1 MPDRLPRIIARLE
14 AELGPVEGEPR
25 PLDGGITNRNFRVR
39 LGGVDYVVRLPGQDT
54 SLLGIDRAVE
64 RDATAAAATT
74 GVGPR
79 VGAFLED
86 EGCLVTE
93 FIEGEPITPEELRTP
108 GTIADLTA
116 ALRAV
121 HAGPVLAARFDSFRL
136 VERFHATALERG
148 AAIPPQYGQALAVAQ
163 EIEAAIGGPEHDPVP
178 CHNDLLTANFLHDGR
193 RVRILDWEYAGM
205 GDRYFDLANLSVNN
219 DFSLRDDRRLL
230 EAYFQQPCIPGRL
243 ASLRLMRLMSD
254 FREAMWGVVQ
264 SAISAI
270 DDIDFGAYAA
280 EHFERLLAAAREPEH
295 TDRLKEAAEHGNRSH
310 TT

>member
-1 MPDRLPRIIARLE
+1 VPDRLPRIIARLE
-14 AELGPVEGEPR
+14 VALGPAEGEPR

-39 LGGVDYVVRLPGQDT
+39 LGGTDYVVRLPGRDT
-54 SLLGIDRAVE
+54 SLLGIDREIE
-64 RDATAAAATT
+64 RDATAAAAAT

-93 FIEGEPITPEELRTP
+93 FIEGEPISAEELREP
-108 GTIADLTA
+108 GTLADLTA
-116 ALRAV
+116 ALHAV
-121 HAGPVLAARFDSFRL
+121 HGGPALATRFDSFRL

-148 AAIPPQYGQALAVAQ
+148 ASIPAEYEAALAVARDV
-163 EIEAAIGGPEHDPVP
+163 EAAVGGPEHEPVP
-178 CHNDLLTANFLHDGR
+178 CHNDLLNANFLHDGR

-219 DFSLRDDRRLL
+219 GFSLDDDQRLL
-230 EAYFQQPCIPGRL
+230 EAYFRQPCVPDRL

-270 DDIDFGAYAA
+270 DDVDFAAYAA
-280 EHFERLLAAAREPEH
+280 EHFERLLTSAREPEH
-295 TDRLKEAAEHGNRSH
+295 AERLKEAGEHGH
-310 TT
+310 

>member
-14 AELGPVEGEPR
+14 ADLGAAEGEPR

-39 LGGVDYVVRLPGQDT
+39 LGGTDYVVRLPGRDT
-54 SLLGIDRAVE
+54 SLLGIDREVE
-64 RDATAAAATT
+64 RAATAAAAAT
-74 GVGPR
+74 GVAPR
-79 VGAFLED
+79 VGAFLAD

-93 FIEGEPITPEELRTP
+93 FIDGQPISRDDLRSSRTL
-108 GTIADLTA
+108 ADLTE

-121 HAGPVLAARFDSFRL
+121 HGGPALTTRFDSFRL
-136 VERFHATALERG
+136 VERFHATARERG
-148 AAIPPQYGQALAVAQ
+148 ASIPPEY
-163 EIEAAIGGPEHDPVP
+163 EAALVVAHDVEAAVGGPEHEPVP

-219 DFSLRDDRRLL
+219 GFSRDDDRRLL
-230 EAYFQQPCIPGRL
+230 EAYFQQPCVPSRL

-270 DDIDFGAYAA
+270 DDVDFDAYAA
-280 EHFERLLAAAREPEH
+280 EHFERLLTAAREPEH
-295 TDRLKEAAEHGNRSH
+295 TDRLKEAAEHGD
-310 TT
+310 